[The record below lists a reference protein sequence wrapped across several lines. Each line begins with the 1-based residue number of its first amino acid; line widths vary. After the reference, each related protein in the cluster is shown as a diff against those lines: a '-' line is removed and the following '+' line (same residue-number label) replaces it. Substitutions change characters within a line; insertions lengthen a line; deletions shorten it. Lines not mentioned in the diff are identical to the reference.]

1 MGLAILEISCS
12 FLAAAL
18 NLPDTAAVLY
28 SVQPKRGGTICLVVE
43 SPDVPETKEGD
54 NLPTVAPEYQTEWQS
69 IPVST
74 KLTSWGVR

>member
-1 MGLAILEISCS
+1 MGQAILEISCP

-43 SPDVPETKEGD
+43 SPDIPETKEGD
-54 NLPTVAPEYQTEWQS
+54 NLPVASPEYQTEWHS
-69 IPVST
+69 VPLST
-74 KLTSWGVR
+74 RLVSWGFR